1 MEDLISYTEH
11 LVNQEQEKSLI
22 EEAKNNPQR
31 FKPLYEKYYER
42 IYKFLLKRHTN
53 LDIAESLTS
62 DTFFKAITKLKKFKQ
77 KGAPFSAWLYRIAL
91 NESNMYF
98 RKQKKKQTLLLNEDV
113 VQSLSEEIKLTEHVD
128 DFKPVEHAFKKIKK
142 HELEL
147 LQLRF
152 YESLSF
158 KEIGQILAITE
169 NNAKVRCYRIL
180 DKIRIAIEES

>member
-1 MEDLISYTEH
+1 LEDLILYTEQ

-31 FKPLYEKYYER
+31 FKLLYEKYYER
-42 IYKFLLKRHTN
+42 IFRFLLKRHAN
-53 LDIAESLTS
+53 LELAESLTS
-62 DTFFKAITKLKKFKQ
+62 DTFFKALTKLKKFKQ

-98 RKQKKKQTLLLNEDV
+98 RKQKKNQTLLLNEEV
-113 VQSLSEEIKLTEHVD
+113 IESLSEEIKLGEHTD
-128 DFKPVEHAFKKIKK
+128 DFEPVEKAFKSIKK
-142 HELEL
+142 KELAL

-158 KEIGQILAITE
+158 KEIAQILAITE